1 MEITVGI
8 DASKARLD
16 VHLHPLGEHFVV
28 DNDEAG
34 VAGLCV
40 RLLGLKGVQ
49 TVGLEASGRYE
60 RLAVAALAEA
70 GLPVM
75 VLTRR
80 KCGPMRRRSAS
91 AARQIR
97 SMHGSLPCSSKR
109 HGQNRD
115 RCPMR
120 QPRNWRR

>member
-8 DASKARLD
+8 DVSKARLD

-49 TVGLEASGRYE
+49 TVGS
-60 RLAVAALAEA
+60 
-70 GLPVM
+70 
-75 VLTRR
+75 
-80 KCGPMRRRSAS
+80 RRRGATSVW
-91 AARQIR
+91 R
-97 SMHGSLPCSSKR
+97 
-109 HGQNRD
+109 
-115 RCPMR
+115 
-120 QPRNWRR
+120 WRRWPRPGCRSWC